1 MKKRKVLAM
10 TLAMASLLPV
20 CAACSPSVNED
31 GVPLI
36 GKLARNGKTEYQIVI
51 PAGDDEAAIFAAS
64 ELSGYLSRITGANY
78 TVVDDTAP
86 ETKCEILLGKTARGT
101 YDVDYDALGEEGFTI
116 RTVGSKAEKVVIG
129 GMARGLLYGVYTFL
143 EEYCGCGFYT
153 DDCEVVPENA
163 SLAIPAIDDTQTPY
177 FDFRDELWVAGNSSN
192 YRMKR
197 KFNTGGDDKTKMIG
211 GTFSYTPGYTWHSH
225 FNLVSPDLY
234 FESHPEYY
242 SMNKEGVR
250 EAKQL
255 CLSNP
260 EVVQIAIEK
269 AREVLSQHPGRQM
282 FSVTQMDNA
291 DVCRCEACTAIN
303 QEEQTLAGTNI
314 RFTNAIA
321 EALAEEFPD
330 VLFDTFAYQFTL
342 VPPAITKPASN
353 VIVRL
358 CSINCCC
365 AHTLGEPCPDGGG
378 VIERKWN
385 MPVYY
390 DEEKYSS
397 FDDCLRGWAAICDQ
411 IYIWHYTTNF
421 AYYVSP
427 FPNLTAMRDDSAYFC
442 NNHVRGLFMQGN
454 YQTVSAELGELRSY
468 LISKLL
474 WNPYMT
480 EEEYSKAM
488 NDFLK
493 AYYGAGWESIRTYI
507 DLLEA
512 DAGKRHFSLYS
523 DPWKEVTPIRYTM
536 DGDLEVVNMTLMNEL
551 NACFDTAEAL
561 CAEDAVT
568 LERVKRSRLSLR
580 VLYMFWEYERITI
593 NQGNARYLK
602 MVGEEE
608 AAATLSAQCETDS
621 AAFAAMNEA
630 LYDDLI
636 ATGLYQIRETAFLP
650 AKEEINF
657 SKVGWLRK

>member
-1 MKKRKVLAM
+1 MKRKMLAM
-10 TLAMASLLPV
+10 TLAMASLLPL
-20 CAACSPSVNED
+20 CAGCASVNEK
-31 GVPLI
+31 GEKLI
-36 GKLARNGKTEYQIVI
+36 GKLARNGETDYQIVI
-51 PAGDDEAAIFAAS
+51 PAGENEAATYAAS
-64 ELSGYLSRITGANY
+64 ELSEYLGRITGAVY
-78 TVVDDTAP
+78 AVVDDTSP

-116 RTVGSKAEKVVIG
+116 RTVGNKAEKIVIG
-129 GMARGLLYGVYTFL
+129 GVERGLLYGVYTFL

-163 SLAIPAIDDTQTPY
+163 SLAVPAIDDTQTPY
-177 FDFRDELWVAGNSSN
+177 FEFRDELWVCGNSSD

-197 KFNTGGDDKTKMIG
+197 KFNTGGDEQPMVG
-211 GTFSYTPGYTWHSH
+211 GTYSYTPGFNWHTH
-225 FNLVSPDLY
+225 FGLVSPDLY
-234 FESHPEYY
+234 FDEHPEYF
-242 SMNKEGVR
+242 SMNSSGKR

-260 EVVQIAIEK
+260 DVVQIAIAK
-269 AREVLSQHPGRQM
+269 AREVLSKYPGKQM

-330 VLFDTFAYQFTL
+330 VMFDTFAYQYTL
-342 VPPAITKPASN
+342 VPPAITKPADN

-365 AHTLGEPCPDGGG
+365 AHSLGEPCENGGG
-378 VIERKWN
+378 VIERKWE

-397 FDDCLRGWAAICDQ
+397 FDDCLRGWAEICDR

-421 AYYVSP
+421 QYYVSP
-427 FPNLTAMRDDSAYFC
+427 FPNLTTIREDAAYFC
-442 NNHVRGLFMQGN
+442 NNHVKGLFMQGN
-454 YQTVSAELGELRSY
+454 YQTISGEFGELRSY
-468 LISKLL
+468 LISKVL
-474 WNPYMT
+474 WNPYIT

-488 NDFLK
+488 NDFLR
-493 AYYGAGWESIRTYI
+493 AYYGAGWESIRAYI

-512 DAGKRHFSLYS
+512 DGAKRHFSLYS

-536 DGDLEVVNMTLMNEL
+536 DGDLEIVNMTFMDEL

-561 CAEDAVT
+561 CAEDAVC
-568 LERVKRSRLSLR
+568 LERVKRSRLALR
-580 VLYMFWEYERITI
+580 VLEMFWESESLFV

-608 AAATLSAQCETDS
+608 AGAELSAQCEAD
-621 AAFAAMNEA
+621 AAEFAAKNEA
-630 LYDDLI
+630 LYDDLVAAGI
-636 ATGLYQIRETAFLP
+636 PMLRETAFLP

-657 SKVGWLRK
+657 NKVFWLRK